1 MNTNKQEVN
10 ALTNINCSSPCV
22 YQKEGKCLLENVSPC
37 KMTPSQ
43 NCAYFV
49 EAKKKKNDFL
59 LFLLLTFLVRRD
71 IVVS

>member
-37 KMTPSQ
+37 KMTPFP

-49 EAKKKKNDFL
+49 EAKKEEK
-59 LFLLLTFLVRRD
+59 
-71 IVVS
+71 